1 VGGSNATRED
11 VARLLGRVAFG
22 ATSADLDAWSHAPY
36 EALVD
41 HLLAVPMPDGRK
53 PAVDDAKRITL
64 ERNQNGLSDMQ
75 SWWLERMRTTPY
87 PLEERLTLLWHD
99 HFATAARP
107 PDVNANLVFK
117 QIQTLRRNALGNFR
131 NLLID
136 VCTDPAMLLW
146 LNGVESTGSRPNENF
161 AREFFEL
168 FSLGTHPQAYTES
181 DVRQA
186 ARVFTGWTVDASSGR
201 SAFDPSR
208 HDAGAKQVLGTT
220 ITNGGATEF
229 VHLVDVA
236 LAQRVAARFIAY
248 KLVAGLAYAPA
259 TTDLLSAPDPLVA
272 KVATALTASKWELK
286 PALRTLMLADEFRT
300 TNGADARRA
309 VRSPAEVAVSTC
321 KALKIAADDAAFP
334 PAVAGMGQQLL
345 VPPNVGGWPKGKRW
359 LSSST
364 VVGRYSWGITAYAS
378 WQKASAHTRAGL
390 PAPADLAGWASR
402 FGVASVSPSTADAIS
417 TYVSGR
423 KGAGLDELQ
432 AGVMALVLTSPDWT
446 VV

>member
-1 VGGSNATRED
+1 MGGSNATREE
-11 VARLLGRVAFG
+11 VARLYGRVAFG
-22 ATSADLDAWSHAPY
+22 ATAADLDAWSHAPY

-41 HLLAVPMPDGRK
+41 HLLAVPMPDSRRA
-53 PAVDDAKRITL
+53 AVDDVKRTSL
-64 ERNQNGLSDMQ
+64 ERNQNALSDMQ

-99 HFATAARP
+99 HFATAART

-117 QIQTLRRNALGNFR
+117 QIHTLRRNALGNFR
-131 NLLID
+131 NLLAD

-146 LNGVESTGSRPNENF
+146 LNGVQSTGARPNENF

-168 FSLGTHPQAYTES
+168 FTLGTHPQAYTEA

-186 ARVFTGWTVDASSGR
+186 ARVFTGWTVDASSGK
-201 SAFDPSR
+201 SAFVASR
-208 HDAGAKQVLGTT
+208 HDAGTKQVLGVT
-220 ITNGGATEF
+220 ITNGGASEF
-229 VHLVDVA
+229 VHVVDAA

-248 KLVAGLAYAPA
+248 KLVTGLAYVPA
-259 TTDLLSAPDPLVA
+259 TTDVLSSPDSLVA
-272 KVATALTASKWELK
+272 KVAATLQASKWELK
-286 PALRTLMLADEFRT
+286 PALRTLMLADEFRS

-321 KALKIAADDAAFP
+321 KALKVAADDATFP
-334 PAVAGMGQQLL
+334 GVVGAMGQQLL

-364 VVGRYSWGITAYAS
+364 LVARYGWGTTAYAS
-378 WQKASAHTRAGL
+378 WQKAPATTRAGL

-402 FGVASVSPSTADAIS
+402 CGISSLSRSTSDAIS
-417 TYVSGR
+417 QYLAAR
-423 KGAGLDELQ
+423 RGAAVEELQ
-432 AGVMALVLTSPDWT
+432 AGVLALVLTSPDWM